1 MMSRARRDGGP
12 RPWDQPDV
20 PSLRRFRRATFPCVG
35 ASALLGVGLA
45 GGCARPPQAPL
56 VQTPV
61 VQAPEAPAVEAPAAG
76 PPVSRPSFPAVG
88 DAPSEREAAAI
99 RDGCFDEAEELV
111 RLLPDS
117 PRAWRVLA
125 AVHRRYGDAA
135 GAARVWEHCLALDP
149 GDADAQRRLGE
160 TAFDGGDLEEA
171 ERRFRLA
178 LAADPAAVEVTGQLA
193 DTLLRRGDFD
203 GAVELVEMFLKAHP
217 RVAEAWCSL
226 GKARVA
232 RGESAEAQAAFEKAL
247 SIDGESREAHHGLG
261 RLFQAAGD
269 AEAARPHL
277 REVVRLDD
285 DKARRHREGNAAA
298 ADRAA
303 PGVWA
308 ADVHNEAA
316 LLHAAR
322 GDLPRAER
330 GWQRAVDLDPDFG
343 AAREMLAR
351 LYARSGRP
359 GDAMAVRRAW
369 CEARPG
375 DPAAWYGLA
384 ECAAGAG
391 DVASAEEALARLESL
406 APDHADGLALSA
418 RLLAKRDPAAAL
430 AAALRAVEID
440 PSAAHQYVLA
450 DMLLRNGRREEA
462 ILALRRA
469 VALAPDEPRYRA
481 TLGQLEGAP

>member
-1 MMSRARRDGGP
+1 MSGPRRVGGP
-12 RPWDQPDV
+12 CPAESSNV
-20 PSLRRFRRATFPCVG
+20 PSSRVRRVTLP
-35 ASALLGVGLA
+35 ALVAAALA
-45 GGCARPPQAPL
+45 GGCARAPRA
-56 VQTPV
+56 
-61 VQAPEAPAVEAPAAG
+61 APEPRVETPAAG
-76 PPVSRPSFPAVG
+76 PSVTRPAFPPVADS
-88 DAPSEREAAAI
+88 DTERAAAAI
-99 RDGCFDEAEELV
+99 REGCFDEAEELV

-117 PRAWRVLA
+117 PPAWRVLA
-125 AVHRRYGDAA
+125 AVHRRYGDAE
-135 GAARVWEHCLALDP
+135 GAARIWEHCLTIDP
-149 GDADAQRRLGE
+149 DDADAQRRLGE
-160 TAFDGGDLEEA
+160 AAFDGGDLGEA

-203 GAVELVEMFLKAHP
+203 GAVELVEIFIKAHP
-217 RVAEAWCSL
+217 RVAEAWCAL

-232 RGESAEAQAAFEKAL
+232 RGETAEAREAFEQAL
-247 SIDGESREAHHGLG
+247 SIDGDSREAHHGLG

-330 GWQRAVDLDPDFG
+330 GWQRAVDLDPDF
-343 AAREMLAR
+343 ATAREMLAR
-351 LYARSGRP
+351 LYARSGRVA
-359 GDAMAVRRAW
+359 DALAVRRAW
-369 CEARPG
+369 CAARPE
-375 DPAAWYGLA
+375 DAAAWFGLA
-384 ECAAGAG
+384 EAAAAAGDAEG
-391 DVASAEEALARLESL
+391 AEEALARLAAV
-406 APDHADGLALSA
+406 APDHAGGLALAA
-418 RLLAKRDPAAAL
+418 RLSAKRDPAAAL
-430 AAALRAVEID
+430 LLSRRAVELE
-440 PSAAHQYVLA
+440 PSAAHEYVLA

-462 ILALRRA
+462 IRALRRA

-481 TLGQLEGAP
+481 TLGQLEGAR